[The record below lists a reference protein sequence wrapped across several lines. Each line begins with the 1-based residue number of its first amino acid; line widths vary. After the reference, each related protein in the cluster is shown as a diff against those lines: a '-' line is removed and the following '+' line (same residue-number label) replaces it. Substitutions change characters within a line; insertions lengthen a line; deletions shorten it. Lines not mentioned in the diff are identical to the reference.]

1 MILPIYVYGSD
12 VLRAKSKE
20 VNIESVDREAFGK
33 FIDDMFETMKNADG
47 VGLAAPQ
54 VGKDIQC
61 VMVDGRDI
69 ADSYPYLKEFF
80 RVMINPVVLEESE
93 ETSTYSEGCLS
104 IPDINCDIIRPKKI
118 KVEFYDRNFEKQV
131 EEFNDF
137 AARMVQHELD
147 HLKGVMFVD
156 KAAPIRKKMISSKL
170 HNISKGKV
178 GAHYKIKLEKAK

>member
-1 MILPIYVYGSD
+1 
-12 VLRAKSKE
+12 
-20 VNIESVDREAFGK
+20 
-33 FIDDMFETMKNADG
+33 
-47 VGLAAPQ
+47 
-54 VGKDIQC
+54 
-61 VMVDGRDI
+61 
-69 ADSYPYLKEFF
+69 
-80 RVMINPVVLEESE
+80 MINPVVLEESE

-131 EEFNDF
+131 EEFDDF

>member
-20 VNIESVDREAFGK
+20 VDIENIDKEVFGK
-33 FIDDMFETMKNADG
+33 FVDDMFETMKNADG

-69 ADSYPYLKEFF
+69 ADTYHYLKDFF

-104 IPDINCDIIRPKKI
+104 IPDINCDVIRPKKI
-118 KVEFYDRNFEKQV
+118 KVEYYDRDFVKHV
-131 EEFNDF
+131 EEFDDF

-147 HLKGVMFVD
+147 HLNGVMFVD
-156 KAAPIRKKMISSKL
+156 RAAPIRKKMISSKL

-178 GAHYKIKLEKAK
+178 AAHYKIKLDKSK